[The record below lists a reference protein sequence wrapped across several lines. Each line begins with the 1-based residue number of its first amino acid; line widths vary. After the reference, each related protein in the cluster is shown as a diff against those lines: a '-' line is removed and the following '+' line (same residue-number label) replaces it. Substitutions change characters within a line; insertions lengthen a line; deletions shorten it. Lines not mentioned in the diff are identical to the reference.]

1 MKYRGE
7 KPKARWARTGALA
20 VSLFALVLAGI
31 AFSEAMH
38 GQGPA
43 ASSPETPGSSNN
55 ASAPP
60 WEWPTPDAA
69 PLQIDRGAAGL
80 WQTLLK
86 LHTRASLLM
95 VTAHPD
101 DEDGGMLAYES
112 RGQGARAILFTL
124 NRGEGGQNVM
134 SDDFWDALGLVRTE
148 ELLAADRY
156 YDVQQFWGTVA
167 DFGFSKTREE
177 ALELWG
183 HDRLLEEAVRV
194 VRMTRPLVI
203 TAVFVGGPT
212 DGHGHHSSSGE
223 IAQEVFAAAGDP
235 NMFPEQIRAG
245 LRPWSPL
252 KMYARVP
259 FFPISDKGM
268 LDSATGKY
276 HPVRFYD
283 FVTKTWSEGPL
294 STTVE
299 IPEGNGDPVLGATY
313 TQIAR
318 EGWSL
323 QKSQNNGGGIPL
335 AAPAAAPY
343 HRFASSVPAAD
354 KEKSYFD
361 GIDISLGA
369 IADLA
374 AGQDNGFVK
383 EGLGRINSSVERAM
397 AGFSVSDPEKVAPA
411 SGRRLERNE

>member
-7 KPKARWARTGALA
+7 KPKARWVRICALA
-20 VSLFALVLAGI
+20 VSFFALVLAGI
-31 AFSEAMH
+31 AFSEALH

-43 ASSPETPGSSNN
+43 ASSAETSGSSSS

-60 WEWPTPDAA
+60 WEWPTTDAA

-148 ELLAADRY
+148 EQLAADRY
-156 YDVQQFWGTVA
+156 YGVDQFWSTAV
-167 DFGFSKTREE
+167 DFGFSKDREE
-177 ALELWG
+177 ALSQWN
-183 HDRLLEEAVRV
+183 HDRLLADAVRV

-203 TAVFVGGPT
+203 TAVFVGGPS
-212 DGHGHHSSSGE
+212 DAHGQHAVSGQ
-223 IAQEVFAAAGDP
+223 IAQEAFAAAGDP
-235 NMFPEQIRAG
+235 AMFPEQIRAG

-259 FFPISDKGM
+259 SYAVSDKG
-268 LDSATGKY
+268 LFDSATGAWL
-276 HPVRFYD
+276 PVRFYD
-283 FVTKTWSEGPL
+283 YIHKAWSDGLPPVNVT
-294 STTVE
+294 
-299 IPEGNGDPVLGATY
+299 IPEGAVNPLTGSTFL
-313 TQIAR
+313 QIAR
-318 EGWSL
+318 TGLALE
-323 QKSQNNGGGIPL
+323 KSQNGGGDVPF
-335 AAPAAAPY
+335 AEPVSSAY
-343 HRFASSVPAAD
+343 HRYASLVPNAD
-354 KEKSYFD
+354 KEQSF
-361 GIDISLGA
+361 
-369 IADLA
+369 
-374 AGQDNGFVK
+374 
-383 EGLGRINSSVERAM
+383 
-397 AGFSVSDPEKVAPA
+397 
-411 SGRRLERNE
+411 

>member
-1 MKYRGE
+1 MKYSGE
-7 KPKARWARTGALA
+7 KPKARWVRICALA
-20 VSLFALVLAGI
+20 VSFFALVLAGI
-31 AFSEAMH
+31 AFSEAAH

-43 ASSPETPGSSNN
+43 ASSAPGSSSS

-156 YDVQQFWGTVA
+156 YGVQQFWGRSSIS
-167 DFGFSKTREE
+167 DSRKRGRKPWS
-177 ALELWG
+177 WG
-183 HDRLLEEAVRV
+183 HDRLLADAVRV

-203 TAVFVGGPT
+203 TSVFVGGPT
-212 DGHGHHSSSGE
+212 DGHGHHSPSGE
-223 IAQEVFAAAGDP
+223 MAQEVFAAAGDP

-259 FFPISDKGM
+259 FFPISDKGI

-283 FVTKTWSEGPL
+283 FIHEEMVGRAPRHKL
-294 STTVE
+294 E

-313 TQIAR
+313 LQIAR
-318 EGWSL
+318 ARL
-323 QKSQNNGGGIPL
+323 V
-335 AAPAAAPY
+335 AA
-343 HRFASSVPAAD
+343 
-354 KEKSYFD
+354 E
-361 GIDISLGA
+361 IS
-369 IADLA
+369 
-374 AGQDNGFVK
+374 K
-383 EGLGRINSSVERAM
+383 
-397 AGFSVSDPEKVAPA
+397 
-411 SGRRLERNE
+411 